1 METVG
6 TSSTNDEPSHQ
17 VSLDIEKLAKSVK
30 DELEIPYAFSDTCCI
45 YKVPE
50 RLRAVNEKAYTPRL
64 VSIGPIH
71 HGKQKL
77 KAMEDH
83 KRMYLKEFLAQS
95 EVSVEGFIELIKE
108 KETRLRNCYAE
119 TNGFSSE
126 YFIKMILMDAAFVIM
141 LLLKWKHTEFR
152 GSGDSIFYPPCKR
165 VDVGI
170 DMFLLENQ
178 LPFFILEELCGLSP
192 IFGNSPKA
200 TLIELTHWFFSHE
213 WGSWAVEEYLG
224 RVDFSEVKHLVDFL
238 IVYQLP
244 INQKTNGELEVLT
257 VPSVKE
263 LHQAGVKFVLS
274 SSKNLLDIKFD
285 RNKGRLEFPRLQL
298 QGRTEIMIRNMQ
310 AYEQRHGK
318 NYNIHD
324 QEYGLKYHY
333 VGDYICLMCLF
344 LGASKDV
351 EILVENRIID
361 NGLLSNEG
369 AAQLFYNLNRGNFV
383 SREDF
388 LFEGL
393 IKDLNAFCE
402 RPWNK
407 WKATLKQN
415 YFNTP
420 WATLSVLGAVILLIL
435 TVIQSVCSILQ
446 VV

>member
-30 DELEIPYAFSDTCCI
+30 DELEISYACADTCCI
-45 YKVPE
+45 FKVPE
-50 RLRAVNEKAYTPRL
+50 RLREVNEKAYTPRL

-71 HGKQKL
+71 HGKEKL

-83 KRMYLKEFLAQS
+83 KRMYLQEFIDRS
-95 EVSVEGFIELIKE
+95 RVSVEDFIELIKE

-141 LLLKWKHTEFR
+141 LLLKWKPTEFR
-152 GSGDSIFYPPCKR
+152 GSGDSIFYPPKKG
-165 VDVGI
+165 VDVGV
-170 DMFLLENQ
+170 DMCLLENQ
-178 LPFFILEELCGLSP
+178 LPFFILEELYRLST
-192 IFGNSPKA
+192 ILSNSPKP
-200 TLIELTHWFFSHE
+200 TLIELTHGFFSNE

-224 RVDFSEVKHLVDFL
+224 RVDFSGVKHLVDFL
-238 IVYQLP
+238 TIYHRP
-244 INQKTNGELEVLT
+244 TENNPKEKLEVLT
-257 VPSVKE
+257 APSVKE

-274 SSKNLLDIKFD
+274 TSKNLVDIKFD
-285 RNKGRLEFPRLQL
+285 RNKGRLEIPRLEL
-298 QGRTEIMIRNMQ
+298 EGRTEVMIRNMQ
-310 AYEQRHGK
+310 AFEQCH
-318 NYNIHD
+318 
-324 QEYGLKYHY
+324 GLKYDY
-333 VGDYICLMCLF
+333 VGDYICLMALF
-344 LGASKDV
+344 VSASKDV
-351 EILVENRIID
+351 EILVENRIIE
-361 NGLLSNEG
+361 NWLLPNEG
-369 AAQLFYNLNRGNFV
+369 VVKLFRNLNRGNFV
-383 SREDF
+383 SRNDF

-420 WATLSVLGAVILLIL
+420 WAAVSVSGAVILLIL
-435 TVIQSVCSILQ
+435 TVIQSVCSILE